1 MINKVPPSGSRPMP
15 GGARRRAPLP
25 ASKPARPAPTA
36 ASPSGGAT
44 PGPRAKPSP
53 ANASAPTVTKA
64 KMRQTVCEM
73 LERNRAAG
81 VPDDGI
87 AEIVTQWVIAHLV
100 RGTRVIP

>member
-1 MINKVPPSGSRPMP
+1 
-15 GGARRRAPLP
+15 
-25 ASKPARPAPTA
+25 
-36 ASPSGGAT
+36 
-44 PGPRAKPSP
+44 
-53 ANASAPTVTKA
+53 VTKA